1 MEEGAFAGC
10 FGEKSCFHLVDVYKR
25 QALPRAEMDP
35 NAALSAPQ
43 ATLMTTIA
51 QGIFNSSM
59 DWDYILI
66 GVGVG
71 VVAIIV
77 NLILKSTTATLT
89 LPPLAVGMGIY
100 LPPTLEVPLIIGSFI
115 SYFVGRYLVA
125 RAKMLS
131 LIHI

>member
-1 MEEGAFAGC
+1 M
-10 FGEKSCFHLVDVYKR
+10 
-25 QALPRAEMDP
+25 
-35 NAALSAPQ
+35 
-43 ATLMTTIA
+43 
-51 QGIFNSSM
+51 
-59 DWDYILI
+59 I

-77 NLILKSTTATLT
+77 NLILKSTTASLT

-125 RAKMLS
+125 RAKMRAGELAEYDVEQSNRRWRS
-131 LIHI
+131 LRFWFDCW

>member
-1 MEEGAFAGC
+1 MASQVRYHVL
-10 FGEKSCFHLVDVYKR
+10 KWI
-25 QALPRAEMDP
+25 P

-77 NLILKSTTATLT
+77 NLILKSTTASLT

-100 LPPTLEVPLIIGSFI
+100 LPLQHW
-115 SYFVGRYLVA
+115 
-125 RAKMLS
+125 KCLS
-131 LIHI
+131 S